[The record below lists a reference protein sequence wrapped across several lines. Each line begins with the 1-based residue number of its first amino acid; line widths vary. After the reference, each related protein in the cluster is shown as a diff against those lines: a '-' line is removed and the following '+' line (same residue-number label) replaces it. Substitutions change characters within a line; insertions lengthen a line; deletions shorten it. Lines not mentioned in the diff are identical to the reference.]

1 MEPRWKHGTALHGTN
16 FLGAVERFDLW
27 IVNYPA
33 KDDTHTWVVVTWGP
47 DYSEYNRYRILGVH
61 LDLRG
66 YWLQNGDPTERDILL
81 IEHYLS
87 LFAPALGLV
96 SRYTEH
102 ITNGT

>member
-1 MEPRWKHGTALHGTN
+1 MEPRWTGQEFNRKN
-16 FLGAVERFDLW
+16 DFLGAVEQFDLW
-27 IVNYPA
+27 LVNYPA

-66 YWLQNGDPTERDILL
+66 YWLQKTDPTEQEILL

-96 SRYTEH
+96 SRYTED